1 MIFDRLRSL
10 PTSGSIVIPR
20 TAGIGATPPLAH
32 PTGRA
37 GILKSFGRR
46 RRTKVVDERTRGEQ
60 APVYGKY
67 ASWLLLGMV

>member
-37 GILKSFGRR
+37 GIHPTLPRR
-46 RRTKVVDERTRGEQ
+46 RCGAMSASATVSS
-60 APVYGKY
+60 PVTVMGC
-67 ASWLLLGMV
+67 